1 MKLEFPLN
9 DSMPNTE
16 HARDR
21 LLAKIFCYRKNEGL
35 ADDINNEDF
44 ALLYA
49 YGKDICG
56 ILSSSDTDKSV
67 RYSTGYWAAFE
78 RDQ

>member
-16 HARDR
+16 HARDK

-35 ADDINNEDF
+35 ADDMNDEDF

-49 YGKDICG
+49 YGKAVCS
-56 ILSSSDTDKSV
+56 ILSSSNTDESV
-67 RYSTGYWAAFE
+67 RYSTSHWAAFE
-78 RDQ
+78 RNQ